1 MCLLLIEAILSSQAF
16 AEDYKP
22 DAENGAFLNG
32 DNCVEC
38 HMVDSHEALYTRE
51 NRMVNER
58 IILNGQ
64 VSACVQVLNLGWFP
78 DEMKDVSEFLNQE
91 YYKL

>member
-51 NRMVNER
+51 NRVVNER
-58 IILNGQ
+58 IRLNGQ
-64 VSACVQVLNLGWFP
+64 VSACVQVLDLG
-78 DEMKDVSEFLNQE
+78 
-91 YYKL
+91 